1 VDHYRNPSIERN
13 VKSLNLMENV
23 IVQSISV
30 NRYPVQFI
38 GAGPGDP
45 DLITVKGQKALMQ
58 ADVVIYAGS
67 LVPEALLKW
76 TRPEALSIDSASLNL
91 EQIVDIIASNWET
104 GKQVVRL
111 HTGDPSLYGAIF
123 EQMAELDARSIP
135 FAVVPGVT
143 AAFAAAAAMGL
154 EYTLPE
160 ISQTLILTRMAGR
173 TPVPESENLEAL
185 ASHQASMAIYLSISL
200 VDEVQATLSRAY
212 GADAACAIAY
222 RISHPEER
230 IIYTRINQLSE
241 TVRKENITR
250 QALIIVGKVLEVTL
264 SSLKH
269 RSKLYDKAFAHGFRE
284 KAPQ

>member
-1 VDHYRNPSIERN
+1 MKLSNP
-13 VKSLNLMENV
+13 MEN
-23 IVQSISV
+23 ITVQSGSFD
-30 NRYPVQFI
+30 RYPVQFV

-76 TRPEALSIDSASLNL
+76 TRPQAISIDSASLNL
-91 EQIVDIIASNWET
+91 DQIVDIIAGNWMN
-104 GKQVVRL
+104 GKRVVRL
-111 HTGDPSLYGAIF
+111 HTGDPSLYGAIY
-123 EQMAELDARSIP
+123 EQMAALDAGNIP
-135 FAVVPGVT
+135 FSVVPGVT

-173 TPVPESENLEAL
+173 TPVPESESLEAL

-200 VDEVQATLSRAY
+200 IDAVQATLSRAY
-212 GADAACAIAY
+212 GADAACAVAY
-222 RISHPEER
+222 KISHPDER
-230 IIYTRINQLSE
+230 IFYTRIGQLGE
-241 TVRKENITR
+241 TIRKENISR

-269 RSKLYDKAFAHGFRE
+269 RSKLYDKAFTHGFRE